1 MIHFVIVDKEVMGL
15 VKPSNTT
22 FAKIKVVGVG
32 GGGGN
37 AVNSMIASNQIQ
49 GVEFITV
56 NTDAQALLTSK
67 AETKLQIGSNFTK
80 GLGSGADPEVGK
92 QAAEE
97 SREKIKDLLFDSDM
111 VFITAGMG
119 GGTGT
124 GASPVIAEIAKETGA
139 LTVAVVTK
147 PFSFEGIRRMHSAEE
162 GIESLKE
169 KVDTLI
175 VIPNQRLMDVVDK
188 KMTLLDSFRLADN
201 VLGQGVQG
209 ISDLITVP
217 GLINVDFADVK
228 TIMLESGS
236 ALMGIGEASGEN
248 RAATAARMAISSP
261 LLEVSIE
268 GAKGILYNIIGGPDM
283 TMSEV
288 SDASAI
294 IANSADPDANIIFGA
309 TVDENRDTSIKISV
323 IATGFDESQLGYASA
338 NRPMFGAFSRES
350 NTRLRKENSFA
361 KPEPTRIDRA
371 PSGFTQPQ
379 TMSQITQPT
388 DFADENRA
396 PQQQPFIRSQA
407 FGDQVAQPV
416 QQQPVATQQP
426 QQAQPADD
434 SSKKGPF
441 GGGGFFSGFTAKST
455 TPDPTPQPATTV
467 DDEEPPTEFED
478 EFEIPAFLRQ
488 K

>member
-1 MIHFVIVDKEVMGL
+1 MAL

-22 FAKIKVVGVG
+22 FAKIKVLGIG

-37 AVNSMIASNQIQ
+37 AVNSMIESGKIDS
-49 GVEFITV
+49 VEFISI

-67 AETKLQIGSNFTK
+67 AETKLQIGQNFTK
-80 GLGSGADPEVGK
+80 GLGSGSDPEIGK
-92 QAAEE
+92 AAADE
-97 SREKIKDLLFDSDM
+97 SKEKIKDMLFDSDM

-124 GASPVIAEIAKETGA
+124 GASPIIAEIAKDAGA

-147 PFSFEGIRRMHSAEE
+147 PFAFEGVHRMRTAEE
-162 GIESLKE
+162 GIEELRE

-175 VIPNQRLMDVVDK
+175 VIPNQRLMEVVDK
-188 KMTLLDSFRLADN
+188 KMTLLDAFRLADN

-209 ISDLITVP
+209 ISDLITAP

-228 TIMLESGS
+228 TIMTESGS

-261 LLEVSIE
+261 LLEISID
-268 GAKGILYNIIGGPDM
+268 GAKGILYNIIGGEDM

-294 IANSADPDANIIFGA
+294 IANAADDDANIIFGA
-309 TVDENRDTSIKISV
+309 TINKNMGTNLKISV
-323 IATGFDESQLGYASA
+323 IATGFDGYRY
-338 NRPMFGAFSRES
+338 NTRNVFGAYGQQSKQNLGLDDEI
-350 NTRLRKENSFA
+350 EEE
-361 KPEPTRIDRA
+361 KPTPKFDRA
-371 PSGFTQPQ
+371 PTSWTQPQ
-379 TMSQITQPT
+379 TSSQIIGKKTLAT
-388 DFADENRA
+388 
-396 PQQQPFIRSQA
+396 SQ
-407 FGDQVAQPV
+407 
-416 QQQPVATQQP
+416 
-426 QQAQPADD
+426 DD
-434 SSKKGPF
+434 HLQ
-441 GGGGFFSGFTAKST
+441 ST
-455 TPDPTPQPATTV
+455 TKTSDKADS
-467 DDEEPPTEFED
+467 DDADQIIEDNEFED